1 MNHASSASFPI
12 EFSTHFFGW
21 SLMYLCS
28 PWSKS
33 RHMMQQMSTESPSQ
47 HRSSTPSNPISHA
60 FAANCQVIA
69 LGCVSQIWC
78 NVLKLLS
85 PVWHSHVQ
93 LPPRSL
99 YLATHFGHVF
109 LQSPRRSR
117 TSSKSV
123 IQAMSIGTHGR
134 IIP

>member
-1 MNHASSASFPI
+1 MNRASSASFPI
-12 EFSTHFFGW
+12 EFSIHFFGW

-33 RHMMQQMSTESPSQ
+33 RHMTRQMSTESPSQ
-47 HRSSTPSNPISHA
+47 HRSSTPSNPMSRA
-60 FAANCQVIA
+60 FAANCQVVA
-69 LGCVSQIWC
+69 LGYVSQSWH
-78 NVLKLLS
+78 NVLKMLL

-109 LQSPRRSR
+109 HQSPRRSR
-117 TSSKSV
+117 ASSKSV
-123 IQAMSIGTHGR
+123 IQAMSIGMHGH